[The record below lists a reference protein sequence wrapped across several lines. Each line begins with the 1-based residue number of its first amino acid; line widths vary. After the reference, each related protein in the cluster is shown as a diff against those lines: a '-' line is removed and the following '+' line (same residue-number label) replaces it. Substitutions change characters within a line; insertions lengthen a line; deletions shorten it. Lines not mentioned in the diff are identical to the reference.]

1 MRPIYLIYLVPKT
14 ETLIEI
20 SEHIFR
26 LYDFSTEIN
35 LLFLKKKI
43 VKTSGERDVVKRSAG
58 AFIGTLV
65 AFGVVDDSNNKLILQ
80 QKLFLNE
87 EQACVILKLFALDVL
102 HSPQVSLSDL
112 PKILLI
118 FLKFLIYE
126 QLLKNTMECTG
137 IINIESVEIFLHSIE
152 TQRFIRVRKQF

>member
-1 MRPIYLIYLVPKT
+1 M
-14 ETLIEI
+14 
-20 SEHIFR
+20 
-26 LYDFSTEIN
+26 
-35 LLFLKKKI
+35 
-43 VKTSGERDVVKRSAG
+43 VKRSAG

-112 PKILLI
+112 PKILFNFFEIPDLRAVAQKYNGVHWNYQHRI
-118 FLKFLIYE
+118 GGDFLTFYRDTKVY
-126 QLLKNTMECTG
+126 
-137 IINIESVEIFLHSIE
+137 
-152 TQRFIRVRKQF
+152 